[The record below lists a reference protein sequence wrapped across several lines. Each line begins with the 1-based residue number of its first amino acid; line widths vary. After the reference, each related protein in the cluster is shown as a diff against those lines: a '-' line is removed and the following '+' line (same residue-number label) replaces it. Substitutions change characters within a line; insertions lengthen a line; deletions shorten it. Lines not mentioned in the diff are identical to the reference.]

1 MIRNVSTA
9 VFSVVTSEKI
19 IVSKCGDSRA
29 MICHNGVAIPLSM
42 DHKIEPTTTNVR
54 SWQVMDY
61 GTLYQMRRRY
71 GMCPQG
77 AGRADCDD
85 SVSAAV
91 DNACSDA
98 SLLLTKFA
106 LARPSSDNVSV
117 VVQWLTGG
125 RGGIIN
131 HRLNN

>member
-1 MIRNVSTA
+1 MEAKVTVTDRTDDDECLILASDGLWNVVPNETA
-9 VFSVVTSEKI
+9 LWYNVV
-19 IVSKCGDSRA
+19 
-29 MICHNGVAIPLSM
+29 L
-42 DHKIEPTTTNVR
+42 
-54 SWQVMDY
+54 
-61 GTLYQMRRRY
+61 
-71 GMCPQG
+71 CPRG

-85 SVSAAV
+85 SVAAAV

-106 LARPSSDNVSV
+106 LARPSFDNVSV

>member
-1 MIRNVSTA
+1 MV
-9 VFSVVTSEKI
+9 
-19 IVSKCGDSRA
+19 
-29 MICHNGVAIPLSM
+29 
-42 DHKIEPTTTNVR
+42 
-54 SWQVMDY
+54 Y

-71 GMCPQG
+71 GMACMCPRG

-85 SVSAAV
+85 SVAAAV